1 MELDVERHEEAQQ
14 AVMSWTNR
22 AFVGENLR
30 CPRCGEIRR
39 RRIAWVAMDKV
50 RCTACG
56 TQYRVWV
63 NRAD

>member
-1 MELDVERHEEAQQ
+1 MEVNVERREAEQQ
-14 AVMSWTNR
+14 VAVSWTNR

-39 RRIAWVAMDKV
+39 RHIAWIAMDKV
-50 RCTACG
+50 RCAVCG